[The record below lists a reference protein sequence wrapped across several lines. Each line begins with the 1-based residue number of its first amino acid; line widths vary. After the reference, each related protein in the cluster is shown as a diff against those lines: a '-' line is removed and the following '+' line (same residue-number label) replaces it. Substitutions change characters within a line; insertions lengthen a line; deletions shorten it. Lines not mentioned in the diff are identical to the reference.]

1 MRILLL
7 IALCLFAVGCKV
19 TVESVALEQP
29 ISIDQPKP
37 DSSEAGSPAPE
48 VKPEVKPE
56 PKAKPKSQRHWTF
69 PGKIED
75 HLKNDHKQDVSGLS
89 REEMLDLHD
98 SLHEGA
104 KAAPPAEPKKLRNTV
119 IQYTIKSCRW
129 CDYDRERVLPQ
140 WVKNGWD
147 WKNDAEHVIDETAKP
162 TKGAYPF
169 YEIYDANGNKKI
181 HKGSLLSW
189 KN

>member
-1 MRILLL
+1 MKNLLL
-7 IALCLFAVGCKV
+7 IVLCLFAVGCTV
-19 TVESVALEQP
+19 TVRPIALDQP
-29 ISIDQPKP
+29 ISIITDDQPKDKTI
-37 DSSEAGSPAPE
+37 DSGSPAPE
-48 VKPEVKPE
+48 VKPEVKP
-56 PKAKPKSQRHWTF
+56 KSNRHWSF

-75 HLKNDHKQDVSGLS
+75 HLQNDHKQDVSGLS

-98 SLHEGA
+98 SLHEAA

-147 WKNDAEHVIDETAKP
+147 WKNDSEHVIDETAKP

-169 YEIYDANGNKKI
+169 YEIYDANGVKKI
-181 HKGSLLSW
+181 HKGSLLTW

>member
-7 IALCLFAVGCKV
+7 ITLCLFAVGCKV
-19 TVESVALEQP
+19 TVESVALERP
-29 ISIDQPKP
+29 ISLDQPKP

-48 VKPEVKPE
+48 VKPE
-56 PKAKPKSQRHWTF
+56 PKAKPKSQRHWTY

-98 SLHEGA
+98 SLHEAA
-104 KAAPPAEPKKLRNTV
+104 KAAPPAEPVKLRNTI
-119 IQYTIKSCRW
+119 IQYTIKGCRW
-129 CDYDRERVLPQ
+129 CDYDREKVIPK
-140 WVKNGWD
+140 WVKDGW
-147 WKNDAEHVIDETAKP
+147 KFNEPVDETGKM
-162 TKGAYPF
+162 TKSAYPF
-169 YEIYDANGNKKI
+169 YEIYDANGVKRV
-181 HKGSLLSW
+181 HKGSLLTW